1 MNKLTLFTACLLG
14 ASIVTGTAI
23 AQAPPPAPKKSTA
36 PTKEETIVIRKKTDN
51 KEKYTI
57 VVDGDKVT
65 VNGKPLSDF
74 VSKDVEIMKTDNDA
88 FAIAPLAPMAP
99 FPPEGGVKSFRGV
112 YRVHSNKAMLGV
124 VSEKT
129 DDGVKLKEVSKESAA
144 EKAGLKIGDIITK
157 VGETKIEDSDD
168 LVEAIG
174 KFNPGD
180 KVNVEYKRDGKTN
193 TAAVVLDKN
202 TVSNYNFNY
211 KFDNDMNMTWD
222 NSEGKNFVFTR
233 KPRLGLRM
241 QDTEDDKG
249 VKVLDVN
256 DDTPADKAG
265 LKEDDLITAINGK
278 PVNSVEDVRMALKEL
293 KDGDILKITYSRA
306 GKSQNA
312 EIKIPKRLKQ
322 ADL

>member
-14 ASIVTGTAI
+14 ASIITSSAV
-23 AQAPPPAPKKSTA
+23 AQNPPPAPKKKTA
-36 PTKEETIVIRKKTDN
+36 ATKEETIVIRKKTDN
-51 KEKYTI
+51 NEKYTI

-74 VSKDVEIMKTDNDA
+74 VSKDVEILKTDDA
-88 FAIAPLAPMAP
+88 FAIAPLAPIAP
-99 FPPEGGVKSFRGV
+99 FPPEGGVKSFRGA
-112 YRVHSNKAMLGV
+112 YRVRTNRAMLGV

-144 EKAGLKIGDIITK
+144 EKAGLKAGDIITK

-168 LVEAIG
+168 LVEAVG

-193 TAAVVLDKN
+193 TASVVLDKN
-202 TVSNYNFNY
+202 LATNYNFNY
-211 KFDNDMNMTWD
+211 KFDNDMNMSW
-222 NSEGKNFVFTR
+222 NSSDGKNFVFTR
-233 KPRLGLRM
+233 KPRLGIRM

-256 DDTPADKAG
+256 NETPAGKAG

-278 PVNSVEDVRMALKEL
+278 AVNSVEDVRMALKDL

-306 GKSQNA
+306 GKSQTA
-312 EIKIPKRLKQ
+312 DIKIPKKLKE